1 MARTTGKLAGRAAL
15 ITGGGSGIG
24 RAIALRFAREGAAV
38 ALCGRREGPLTGVCA
53 EIRSSGGRC
62 VVLPGDIGVEADVRR
77 IVAGTATALGGVDV
91 LVNNASVVG
100 QVAPVEDLDLE
111 RWNQALA
118 VNLTGAMLCC
128 REAIP
133 HLKRGRGTIVNI
145 SSNVGRRGFRNRAPY
160 VCTKWA
166 LHGLT
171 QTLALELAGSGVR
184 VNAVCPG
191 PVLTE
196 RLLGSMKEMAA
207 ARGITSA
214 EVQRE
219 WEAESPM
226 GRFATIEECAQVTL
240 FLACDDSSAMTG
252 QALNVTAGVIMT

>member
-1 MARTTGKLAGRAAL
+1 MAQITGKLAGKAAL

-24 RAIALRFAREGAAV
+24 RGIALRFAAEGAAV
-38 ALCGRREGPLTGVCA
+38 ALCGRREGPLAGVCA
-53 EIRSSGGRC
+53 EIESAGGRC
-62 VVLPGDIGVEADVRR
+62 VVLQGDIGVEPNVQR
-77 IVAGTATALGGVDV
+77 IVAGAAATLGGLDV

-100 QVAPVEDLDLE
+100 QVDPVEALDLG
-111 RWNQALA
+111 RWNAALA

-133 HLKRGRGTIVNI
+133 HLKRGGGTIVNI

-160 VCTKWA
+160 VCAKWA

-196 RLLGSMKEMAA
+196 RLLGSMAQMAA
-207 ARGITSA
+207 ARGIGSE

-240 FLACDDSSAMTG
+240 FLAGDDSSAMTG

>member
-1 MARTTGKLAGRAAL
+1 MARKSGKLAGKAAL

-24 RAIALRFAREGAAV
+24 RGIALRFAREGAAV
-38 ALCGRREGPLTGVCA
+38 ALCGRREGPLAGVCA
-53 EIRSSGGRC
+53 EIESAGGHC
-62 VVLPGDIGVEADVRR
+62 VALQGDIGVEADVRR
-77 IVAGTATALGGVDV
+77 VVAGTAAALGGLDV

-100 QVAPVEDLDLE
+100 QVGPVEKLDLGL
-111 RWNQALA
+111 WNEALA
-118 VNLTGAMLCC
+118 VNLGGAMLCC

-133 HLKRGRGTIVNI
+133 HLRRGGAIVNI

-160 VCTKWA
+160 VCAKWA

-171 QTLALELAGSGVR
+171 QTLALELAGSRVR

-196 RLLGSMKEMAA
+196 RLLGSMEEMAA
-207 ARGITSA
+207 ARGIASA

>member
-1 MARTTGKLAGRAAL
+1 MAQTTGKLAGRAAL
-15 ITGGGSGIG
+15 ITGGGTGIG
-24 RAIALRFAREGAAV
+24 RGIALRFVREGAAV
-38 ALCGRREGPLTGVCA
+38 ALCGRREGPLAGACA
-53 EIRSSGGRC
+53 AIESAGGRC
-62 VVLPGDIGVEADVRR
+62 VVLQGDIGVEADVRR
-77 IVAGTATALGGVDV
+77 IVAGTASALGGLDV
-91 LVNNASVVG
+91 LVNNASIVG
-100 QVAPVEDLDLE
+100 QVGPVEDLDLR

-133 HLKRGRGTIVNI
+133 HLRRGRGTIVNI

-160 VCTKWA
+160 VCAKWA

-196 RLLGSMKEMAA
+196 RLLGSMAQMAA
-207 ARGITSA
+207 ARGIGSA

-252 QALNVTAGVIMT
+252 QALNVTAGAIMT

>member
-1 MARTTGKLAGRAAL
+1 MAQTTGKLAGKAAL

-24 RAIALRFAREGAAV
+24 RGIARRFAREGATV
-38 ALCGRREGPLTGVCA
+38 ALCGRREGPLAAVCA
-53 EIRSSGGRC
+53 EIESSGGRC
-62 VVLPGDIGVEADVRR
+62 VVLQGDIGVETDVQR
-77 IVAGTATALGGVDV
+77 IIAGTTAALGGLDV

-100 QVAPVEDLDLE
+100 QVGPVEELDVG
-111 RWNQALA
+111 RWNAALA

-133 HLKRGRGTIVNI
+133 HLKRGGGTIVNI

-160 VCTKWA
+160 VCAKWA

-196 RLLGSMKEMAA
+196 RLLGSMAQMAA
-207 ARGITSA
+207 ARGIGNA

-240 FLACDDSSAMTG
+240 FLAGDDSSAMTG

>member
-1 MARTTGKLAGRAAL
+1 MTQKTCKLAGRAAL
-15 ITGGGSGIG
+15 ITGGGTGIG
-24 RAIALRFAREGAAV
+24 RGIALRFVREGAAV
-38 ALCGRREGPLTGVCA
+38 ALCGRRRGPLAGVCA
-53 EIRSSGGRC
+53 EIESAGGRC
-62 VVLPGDIGVEADVRR
+62 VVLQGDIGVEADVRR
-77 IVAGTATALGGVDV
+77 IVAGAAAALGGLDV

-100 QVAPVEDLDLE
+100 QVGPVEELDLGL
-111 RWNQALA
+111 WNEALA
-118 VNLTGAMLCC
+118 VNLGGAMLCC

-133 HLKRGRGTIVNI
+133 HLRRGGAIVNI

-160 VCTKWA
+160 VCAKWA

-196 RLLGSMKEMAA
+196 RLLGSMEEMAA
-207 ARGITSA
+207 ARGIASA

>member
-24 RAIALRFAREGAAV
+24 RGIALRFAAEGAAI
-38 ALCGRREGPLTGVCA
+38 AICGRRVAPLADACTA
-53 EIRSSGGRC
+53 IESAGGRC
-62 VVLPGDIGVEADVRR
+62 VVLQGDIGVEGDVRR
-77 IVAGTATALGGVDV
+77 IVGGAAAALGGLDV

-100 QVAPVEDLDLE
+100 QVGPVEELDLG
-111 RWNQALA
+111 RWNEALA
-118 VNLTGAMLCC
+118 VNLSGAMLCC
-128 REAIP
+128 REAIS
-133 HLKRGRGTIVNI
+133 HLKRGGGAIVNI

-160 VCTKWA
+160 VCAKWA

-196 RLLGSMKEMAA
+196 RLLGSMEEMAA
-207 ARGITSA
+207 ARGLTSA